1 MPVCILIKGERKS
14 VNLGGSRSGEVVEG
28 FGGTVIWIY
37 WMKSCILNEKS
48 LPRNFDLNTSTK
60 ESKTDFLRIIFYTED
75 KNESFS
81 NWEKFH
87 FASMVRTLEVI
98 IKNTEHNTKQKKVQS
113 THKYTGR
120 NQISQF
126 IDLFNGAQILIH
138 SPFGQNRFAVVS
150 NDFE

>member
-37 WMKSCILNEKS
+37 WMKNCIFNEKC
-48 LPRNFDLNTSTK
+48 LPRNFDLTISTK
-60 ESKTDFLRIIFYTED
+60 VQKLIFLRIIFYTED

-87 FASMVRTLEVI
+87 FASMVRTLELI

-126 IDLFNGAQILIH
+126 IDLFNGTKILIH
-138 SPFGQNRFAVVS
+138 SPCGQNRFAVVS

>member
-37 WMKSCILNEKS
+37 WMKNCIFNEKC
-48 LPRNFDLNTSTK
+48 LPRNFDLTISTK
-60 ESKTDFLRIIFYTED
+60 ESKTYFL
-75 KNESFS
+75 KNHIVYRGKKWELFQLRNISFCKYGKDPRV
-81 NWEKFH
+81 NNQEHRAQHKAEKG
-87 FASMVRTLEVI
+87 
-98 IKNTEHNTKQKKVQS
+98 QS

>member
-37 WMKSCILNEKS
+37 WMKNCIFNEKC
-48 LPRNFDLNTSTK
+48 LPRNFDLTISTK
-60 ESKTDFLRIIFYTED
+60 ESKTYFL
-75 KNESFS
+75 KNHIVYRGKKWELFQLRNISFS
-81 NWEKFH
+81 
-87 FASMVRTLEVI
+87 SMVRTLELI

-126 IDLFNGAQILIH
+126 IDLFNGAQTLSH
-138 SPFGQNRFAVVS
+138 SPWEPNKIPVVS
-150 NDFE
+150 KDFE

>member
-37 WMKSCILNEKS
+37 WMKNCIFNEKC
-48 LPRNFDLNTSTK
+48 LPRNFDLTISTK
-60 ESKTDFLRIIFYTED
+60 ESKTYFL
-75 KNESFS
+75 KNHIVYRGKKWELFQLRNISFS
-81 NWEKFH
+81 
-87 FASMVRTLEVI
+87 SMVRTLELI

>member
-1 MPVCILIKGERKS
+1 M
-14 VNLGGSRSGEVVEG
+14 
-28 FGGTVIWIY
+28 
-37 WMKSCILNEKS
+37 
-48 LPRNFDLNTSTK
+48 
-60 ESKTDFLRIIFYTED
+60 
-75 KNESFS
+75 
-81 NWEKFH
+81 FH

>member
-37 WMKSCILNEKS
+37 WMKNCIFNEKC
-48 LPRNFDLNTSTK
+48 LPRNFDLTISTK
-60 ESKTDFLRIIFYTED
+60 ETKTYFL
-75 KNESFS
+75 KNHIVYRGKKWELFQLRNISFCKYGKDPRGNNQEHRAQHKAEKSTKHTQIYRQES
-81 NWEKFH
+81 
-87 FASMVRTLEVI
+87 
-98 IKNTEHNTKQKKVQS
+98 
-113 THKYTGR
+113 
-120 NQISQF
+120 ISQF